1 MQILFTLNFNLQ
13 EDLKCLKTNDNEKR
27 NFPADFSVYT
37 ENLFLLSIA
46 MGYNANPL
54 YNYSSY
60 SIFQEPDNSIDVLPS
75 ETAMYTA
82 AFSLSYGGNNRD
94 LPDIPGDSQAS
105 VSRKLTNI

>member
-1 MQILFTLNFNLQ
+1 MSKKRMITKSVIFLLILAFI
-13 EDLKCLKTNDNEKR
+13 LKI
-27 NFPADFSVYT
+27 FSS
-37 ENLFLLSIA
+37 LSIA

-60 SIFQEPDNSIDVLPS
+60 SIFRSQIIVLMYSPS

>member
-1 MQILFTLNFNLQ
+1 MITKSVIFLLILAFI
-13 EDLKCLKTNDNEKR
+13 LKI
-27 NFPADFSVYT
+27 FSS
-37 ENLFLLSIA
+37 LSIA

-60 SIFQEPDNSIDVLPS
+60 SIFQEPDNSIEYSPS

-105 VSRKLTNI
+105 VSRKLMNI

>member
-1 MQILFTLNFNLQ
+1 MS
-13 EDLKCLKTNDNEKR
+13 KKR
-27 NFPADFSVYT
+27 MITKSVI
-37 ENLFLLSIA
+37 FLLILAFILKIFSSFLSLWDITLIRCITIPAIA
-46 MGYNANPL
+46 FFRSQIIVLM
-54 YNYSSY
+54 YS
-60 SIFQEPDNSIDVLPS
+60 PS

>member
-1 MQILFTLNFNLQ
+1 MITKSVIFLLILAFI
-13 EDLKCLKTNDNEKR
+13 LKI
-27 NFPADFSVYT
+27 FSS
-37 ENLFLLSIA
+37 LSIA

-60 SIFQEPDNSIDVLPS
+60 SIFQIIVLMYSPS